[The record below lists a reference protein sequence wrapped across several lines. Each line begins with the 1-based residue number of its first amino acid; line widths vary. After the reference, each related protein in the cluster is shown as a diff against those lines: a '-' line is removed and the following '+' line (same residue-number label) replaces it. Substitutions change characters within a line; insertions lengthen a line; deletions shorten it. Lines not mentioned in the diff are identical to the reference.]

1 MNFFKR
7 RQILKATNFL
17 DLIPMRIQ
25 GHRMGDDGL
34 VNIIIPK
41 FGNQRF
47 ARWFIPLRKPT
58 QITIKLEKFGS
69 SSWLLMDGKRSMQE
83 ICDILLQEY
92 GDEIQ
97 PVTER
102 MSKYVSLLY
111 HQDHVTF
118 AQLIKTDK

>member
-7 RQILKATNFL
+7 RKVLKKTNFL
-17 DLIPMRIQ
+17 DLVPMRIH
-25 GHRMGDDGL
+25 GHRIGEDGM
-34 VNIIIPK
+34 VNVIIPK
-41 FGNQRF
+41 FSNQRF
-47 ARWFIPLRKPT
+47 ARWFIPKRKPT
-58 QITIKLEKFGS
+58 EITIKLEKFGS
-69 SSWLLMDGKRSMQE
+69 SAWQAMDGKRTMQE
-83 ICDILLQEY
+83 ICDMLVVQY

-118 AQLIKTDK
+118 AQLIGTGK